1 MKKILVIDDEAELLE
16 LLSFRLSV
24 NKFEVVTAKNK
35 EEALRAIEKKPD
47 LIILD
52 IMMPDDGQG
61 YEIFSDIRLYEGT
74 KNVPVIFLSRRV
86 EDRDRVLEM
95 GGSYFISKPYDGK
108 DLVEKIHLALEGKRE
123 TGLKE
128 HDL

>member
-1 MKKILVIDDEAELLE
+1 MKKILIIDDETELLE

-24 NKFEVVTAKNK
+24 NKFEVITAKNR
-35 EEALRAIEKKPD
+35 EEALSAIEKRPD

-52 IMMPDDGQG
+52 IMMPDDSQG
-61 YEIFSDIRLYEGT
+61 YEIFSDIKMLEGAEG
-74 KNVPVIFLSRRV
+74 VPVIFLSRRV
-86 EDRDRVLEM
+86 EDRERALEM

-123 TGLKE
+123 RRI
-128 HDL
+128 